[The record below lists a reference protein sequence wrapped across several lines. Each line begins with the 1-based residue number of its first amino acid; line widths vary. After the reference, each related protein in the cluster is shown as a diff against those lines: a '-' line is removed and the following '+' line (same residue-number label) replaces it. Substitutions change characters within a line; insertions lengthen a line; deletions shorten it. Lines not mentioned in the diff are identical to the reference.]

1 MRSVPQSDISQSAF
15 LWSRDTAARETLRY
29 LDRNGID
36 AEPLLVKAELSR
48 GQLSL
53 DSGGISVASQH
64 RFLEFAAIE
73 TNDPLLGLHV
83 AAEMDLGDAGILIY
97 LSGFRRRSRK
107 LSNTSRDMRERRTK
121 QSTSKSR
128 STKVKRYWLCAQ
140 SAGTTSLGGSF
151 PSLSRWPSF
160 ER

>member
-64 RFLEFAAIE
+64 RFLQFAAKG
-73 TNDPLLGLHV
+73 TT
-83 AAEMDLGDAGILIY
+83 
-97 LSGFRRRSRK
+97 LSSGCASRRRWIC
-107 LSNTSRDMRERRTK
+107 ERA
-121 QSTSKSR
+121 S
-128 STKVKRYWLCAQ
+128 
-140 SAGTTSLGGSF
+140 
-151 PSLSRWPSF
+151 
-160 ER
+160 

>member
-73 TNDPLLGLHV
+73 TNDSLLGLHV
-83 AAEMDLGDAGILIY
+83 AAEMDLRDAGLLFY
-97 LSGFRRRSRK
+97 LTAASKTALGRGRHFSRARRNISSSIRPSR
-107 LSNTSRDMRERRTK
+107 
-121 QSTSKSR
+121 
-128 STKVKRYWLCAQ
+128 
-140 SAGTTSLGGSF
+140 
-151 PSLSRWPSF
+151 
-160 ER
+160 